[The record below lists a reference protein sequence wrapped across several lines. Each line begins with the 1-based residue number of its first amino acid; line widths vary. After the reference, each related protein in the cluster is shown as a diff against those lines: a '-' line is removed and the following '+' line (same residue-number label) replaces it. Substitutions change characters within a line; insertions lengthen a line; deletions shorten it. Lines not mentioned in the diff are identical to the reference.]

1 MKYQLWSWHLTYCKA
16 HYRYKSYKLGLNQ
29 TCKLSL
35 NSTFCEAGK
44 PLSGSFRYLHQW
56 WNALQASDP
65 LLWFTGNI
73 DARPPATLDTLLE
86 IWTFMN
92 RVLNTHITL
101 SLRLQWWA
109 ALCPRYVTPKLALRF
124 SAHIR
129 QARRLTVVT
138 QHWGFWRSRR
148 YHYERHICSNRW
160 TFGDVGGD
168 IGVSGWCTKYGG
180 EFSRDPSDIQ
190 LSDTKCCAS
199 ARRYLTI
206 CHRRWLLM
214 PGWVIH
220 HFALWSG
227 ISISLCLSFESKI
240 AGHQD
245 ALVCTADSKLML
257 RWIDT
262 QKMAMQRLST
272 LSSRLALESQCFYN
286 YQSDLVLS
294 DLHSPW
300 GLAKSI

>member
-190 LSDTKCCAS
+190 LSDIDGHCNNFGSAAS
-199 ARRYLTI
+199 SKKWRLQDMLGQERRCKKFGYLLWGYWREKKLVVFTLDEYS
-206 CHRRWLLM
+206 CGNRVRWVSM
-214 PGWVIH
+214 PVR
-220 HFALWSG
+220 A
-227 ISISLCLSFESKI
+227 
-240 AGHQD
+240 A
-245 ALVCTADSKLML
+245 
-257 RWIDT
+257 
-262 QKMAMQRLST
+262 
-272 LSSRLALESQCFYN
+272 
-286 YQSDLVLS
+286 
-294 DLHSPW
+294 
-300 GLAKSI
+300 